1 MVVAVA
7 VAVAVVVV
15 ALAAVA
21 VVVQKQRCML
31 RIDLIVTSMFCK
43 IGLQIHALSIPRVDL
58 NILKIQSNKGST
70 FYRAKN
76 EHPNPRSSFKF

>member
-1 MVVAVA
+1 LWWFKGEGGKAVMVVAVA

-43 IGLQIHALSIPRVDL
+43 IGLQIHVLSCQERA
-58 NILKIQSNKGST
+58 ST
-70 FYRAKN
+70 F
-76 EHPNPRSSFKF
+76 